1 MILTSPLIFE
11 FVKHVS
17 LASCSNQDTS
27 VRVGNQLFTSL
38 CRSSAE
44 GGPGWPADF
53 QLNCLKRVLSAYGTD
68 GKGAKVRAKVLAIVI
83 EMLQALQDTCSH
95 KTGRPGCRGQ
105 VGGEQRRIHVIVM

>member
-1 MILTSPLIFE
+1 MSPMIFE

-68 GKGAKVRAKVLAIVI
+68 GKGAKVLAIVI

-95 KTGRPGCRGQ
+95 KTGRPDCRGQ
-105 VGGEQRRIHVIVM
+105 VGGEQRRIHVIVKYMVI

>member
-68 GKGAKVRAKVLAIVI
+68 GKGAKVLAIVI

-105 VGGEQRRIHVIVM
+105 VGGEQRRIHVIVMQ

>member
-83 EMLQALQDTCSH
+83 EMRQDTCSH
-95 KTGRPGCRGQ
+95 KTGFPGCRG
-105 VGGEQRRIHVIVM
+105 QRRIHVIVM